1 MDFFQRVG
9 NFFQGKGWISDEE
22 KRRKEQQVQ
31 AQPQNKP
38 AVTFKQDP
46 VLNNLNKAPSFGSPS
61 PTQGLFQQK
70 PQTDTIP
77 KTDTVPKVNTV
88 PTANQFTKPVI
99 PEIKPEIPQKTI
111 NDAPKVLTPQGQQD
125 WVNKE
130 NKQIQNQNLANKPM
144 ITPKNPTYFDYLNPF
159 GEHGLFGAK
168 QQQTF
173 KKTVEKPITDNIN
186 KFNNWID
193 SSDKEKGFQWS
204 DPGDYLRFAAKIPGG
219 MVQGLAETPNKVANA
234 VTGIE
239 ADENGKVKQLNGVQ
253 RFGKGLDAGISV
265 GGLGFGGSGTLLRS
279 LAGLG
284 KAGTKQAVKQGI
296 GRTVL
301 NGTKNLV
308 KDSLKEGAEEV
319 TQTFAQ
325 DLADDGKINTDKNV
339 YFQSGAFGALGGGM
353 MHGAGRAVNGVKGMV
368 GNRINPY
375 GESGVGINRL
385 SPAQMKYNA
394 AEVVGGITG
403 DTRKRLSQA
412 AFGDLQKARTGNP
425 YRTSDGMDVELSRNG
440 NRKMTATSQKTPS
453 EMFNVQQRLAPKIQE
468 AIEKSKQIDSN
479 IDTKEHGFAND
490 GFSYNEVPVRYRG
503 KDYVTTFDI
512 GSNNNKNL
520 LYNATTRKSPMEPAG
535 TNPSTELHHLG
546 DSHVDSVA
554 QEAQNVNEDVKYKL
568 NPEHEAQVRAYN
580 EHITR
585 LRQREEYLRGQGMSE
600 NAPAMINLRKAQEQA
615 IYARDHI
622 GEVDE
627 SGLKYKLSPE
637 QETFFKDSKVRDENG
652 NLMKMYHGSTN
663 GHITEFQPGTYFTKN
678 KEYADGYQS
687 ESASSLTPSAYK
699 TIKDPKTYE
708 VYVNAKNP
716 FTLKDNTARDIYFNE
731 YINGGN
737 SFMFSPDSLDADT
750 IKSMREVDW
759 TDGEDFREWLSEN
772 HPEYDS
778 LYLDEGG
785 DGGYGEKTIDRGVSL
800 VMTKPEQIKY
810 TDNLSPTDN
819 PDMRYKLGAKMQEL
833 ASQNN
838 LLARHLQLTGDE
850 NLVFNEW
857 QNEIQKKALGYY
869 DPKTDQINLNK
880 LTEDTLNHELGHKL
894 LTRVENKQDLLN
906 SIRESYGD
914 DYLINK
920 YGSQYGN
927 DLNLLA
933 EEQLADGFSDYY
945 NGRLNGED
953 KVRLGT
959 RLGIPQKVLAI
970 YDRITEAIM
979 GLVGKQDAI
988 KQFYAQMET
997 GKFKNEVFGNTEQL
1011 PVYKKSDSSADVD
1024 NYVNEL
1030 VKEQKLARKGEQPTL
1045 KERWQDFKA
1054 DMREKFVDRFAPI
1067 EDKIKNQSEQLEMRN
1082 AIDRTLRAD
1091 GISEAF
1097 IRDNKFDKLITSFK
1111 NKKELQTFDQ
1121 ALIAKHALELEANG
1135 IETGR
1140 NLAKDKALV
1149 KATSKRFAK
1158 EFKQVRE
1165 YSDKVLQQT
1174 VDYGLISQ
1182 DTANYLRKKYP
1193 DYVPFDRIFSDNEL
1207 DTQMK
1212 HGVGAGEASLS
1223 KENIITKEK

>member
-22 KRRKEQQVQ
+22 KRRKEQQ

-70 PQTDTIP
+70 QETP

-88 PTANQFTKPVI
+88 PTANQFTKPVV

-168 QQQTF
+168 QQQNF
-173 KKTVEKPITDNIN
+173 KQTVEKPITDNIN

-325 DLADDGKINTDKNV
+325 DLADDGKINMNKDA
-339 YFQSGAFGALGGGM
+339 YIQSGAFGALGGGM
-353 MHGAGRAVNGVKGMV
+353 MHGAGRAVDGVKGMV
-368 GNRINPY
+368 RNRINPY

-385 SPAQMKYNA
+385 SPNQMKYNA
-394 AEVVGGITG
+394 AEVIGGIAG

-627 SGLKYKLSPE
+627 NGLKYKLSPE
-637 QETFFKDSKVRDENG
+637 QEAFFKDSKIRDENG
-652 NLMKMYHGSTN
+652 NLKTVYHGTNSEFDQFSPLAGSSSSTRNRWGEGNYLAYDKDMAN
-663 GHITEFQPGTYFTKN
+663 GYGVNLKEMYANITSPITNNQKTVSFDQYDALHRRVNNGEPAYREDYDMYDNDMDLLWDITDNGQWK
-678 KEYADGYQS
+678 KYAQD
-687 ESASSLTPSAYK
+687 
-699 TIKDPKTYE
+699 IKDT
-708 VYVNAKNP
+708 
-716 FTLKDNTARDIYFNE
+716 TGKDGVIMDDMAIT
-731 YINGGN
+731 
-737 SFMFSPDSLDADT
+737 FSPNQT
-750 IKSMREVDW
+750 
-759 TDGEDFREWLSEN
+759 
-772 HPEYDS
+772 
-778 LYLDEGG
+778 
-785 DGGYGEKTIDRGVSL
+785 
-800 VMTKPEQIKY
+800 KY
-810 TDNLSPTDN
+810 TNNLNPTDS

-857 QNEIQKKALGYY
+857 QNEMQK
-869 DPKTDQINLNK
+869 QIW
-880 LTEDTLNHELGHKL
+880 
-894 LTRVENKQDLLN
+894 Q
-906 SIRESYGD
+906 SIW
-914 DYLINK
+914 K
-920 YGSQYGN
+920 
-927 DLNLLA
+927 
-933 EEQLADGFSDYY
+933 
-945 NGRLNGED
+945 
-953 KVRLGT
+953 
-959 RLGIPQKVLAI
+959 
-970 YDRITEAIM
+970 
-979 GLVGKQDAI
+979 
-988 KQFYAQMET
+988 
-997 GKFKNEVFGNTEQL
+997 
-1011 PVYKKSDSSADVD
+1011 
-1024 NYVNEL
+1024 
-1030 VKEQKLARKGEQPTL
+1030 
-1045 KERWQDFKA
+1045 
-1054 DMREKFVDRFAPI
+1054 
-1067 EDKIKNQSEQLEMRN
+1067 
-1082 AIDRTLRAD
+1082 
-1091 GISEAF
+1091 
-1097 IRDNKFDKLITSFK
+1097 
-1111 NKKELQTFDQ
+1111 
-1121 ALIAKHALELEANG
+1121 
-1135 IETGR
+1135 
-1140 NLAKDKALV
+1140 
-1149 KATSKRFAK
+1149 
-1158 EFKQVRE
+1158 
-1165 YSDKVLQQT
+1165 
-1174 VDYGLISQ
+1174 
-1182 DTANYLRKKYP
+1182 
-1193 DYVPFDRIFSDNEL
+1193 
-1207 DTQMK
+1207 
-1212 HGVGAGEASLS
+1212 
-1223 KENIITKEK
+1223 